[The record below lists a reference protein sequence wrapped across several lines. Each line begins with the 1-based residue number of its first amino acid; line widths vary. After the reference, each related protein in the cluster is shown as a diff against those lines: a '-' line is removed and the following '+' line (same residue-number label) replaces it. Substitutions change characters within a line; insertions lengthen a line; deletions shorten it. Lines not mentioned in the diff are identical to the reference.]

1 MRLAI
6 PARNFLLRG
15 KQIGIM
21 FVAIFSFALSA
32 AAQVEGPIHPQAPV
46 QSSAAEQPAPGPL
59 PPGGSSMA
67 PDIVDLTT
75 LPFVWPQPELPPPEL
90 PERVAVPAGRPIAV
104 VLDTPLS
111 TRIAKRGQVVTFR
124 TTGPLRVTDDL
135 EIPPD
140 VEILGHV
147 SEAKRPGHFGKA
159 GVLRVT
165 LDNLHLESG
174 GVANLDA
181 HLDSADMKG
190 QGRLTTDNRRS
201 TDLYSVMMDSIQGT
215 LMGGAIGGAKGAAMG
230 AGAGAAIAILI
241 MMSHRG
247 QDVYL
252 EPGMPFTVILDQ
264 PAYLSG
270 AAIYSAQ
277 QNYQQANLKSKTSP
291 ADANSR
297 SNDQNGGAPKLKRRS
312 QQPRN

>member
-1 MRLAI
+1 MRQTS
-6 PARNFLLRG
+6 PAHNPFLHG
-15 KQIGIM
+15 KQIGRT
-21 FVAIFSFALSA
+21 FVAVFLFALSA

-46 QSSAAEQPAPGPL
+46 QSSSAEQPIPDPL
-59 PPGGSSMA
+59 PPADSSMA
-67 PDIVDLTT
+67 PDIVDVTT
-75 LPFVWPQPELPPPEL
+75 LPFGRLQPEPPPPEL
-90 PERVAVPAGRPIAV
+90 PERVAIPAGRPIAV

-124 TTGPLRVTDDL
+124 TPGPLRFTDDL

-147 SEAKRPGHFGKA
+147 SEVKRPGRFGKA

-165 LDNLHLESG
+165 VDNLHFETG

-181 HLDSADMKG
+181 HLDSADMKA

-215 LMGGAIGGAKGAAMG
+215 LMGAVIGGAKGAAVG
-230 AGAGAAIAILI
+230 AGAGAAVAILI

-270 AAIYSAQ
+270 AAIYTAQ
-277 QNYQQANLKSKTSP
+277 QNYQQSNVKSKTSP

-297 SNDQNGGAPKLKRRS
+297 SNDQNGGAPKLKRRG